1 MTFALEYA
9 KAIVIASLV
18 PRPLPVFNDTRKKRE
33 GLVREVTCT
42 SFRWKG
48 GGRVIIVRGPVT
60 CLRVVLAVPIGH
72 RLWPMGT
79 ASTTRKQ
86 VTGPRTII
94 RLWPMGTASTT
105 RKQVT
110 GPRTIISA
118 GHRYSHRSSS
128 SDRRSSV
135 ILLHVQVYGFSSPV
149 HLRCRVRACLSL
161 REAIGL

>member
-1 MTFALEYA
+1 MAAVIYLAINTAVSFEQRPRLALY
-9 KAIVIASLV
+9 SLV

-48 GGRVIIVRGPVT
+48 GTWWKGDLFACSACST
-60 CLRVVLAVPIGH
+60 CSAH
-72 RLWPMGT
+72 
-79 ASTTRKQ
+79 
-86 VTGPRTII
+86 
-94 RLWPMGTASTT
+94 
-105 RKQVT
+105 
-110 GPRTIISA
+110 SA

-128 SDRRSSV
+128 SDSRSSV